1 MVEFVDFNGVYQN
14 IDRSNFP
21 ILVKYLE
28 RQLDVD
34 YINESLEVQTS
45 IINPLKVL
53 YTLESNIENLNSK
66 IEINENSVF
75 LLNKEDELDLVS
87 KLNEYFGLDNY
98 RAFIID

>member
-45 IINPLKVL
+45 IINPLKIL
-53 YTLESNIENLNSK
+53 YALESNIENLNSK
-66 IEINENSVF
+66 IEVNENSVF
-75 LLNKEDELDLVS
+75 LVNREDELNLVS
-87 KLNEYFGLDNY
+87 KLNEYFGSDNY

>member
-1 MVEFVDFNGVYQN
+1 MVEFVDFNGLSQN

-45 IINPLKVL
+45 IINPLKIL

-66 IEINENSVF
+66 IEVNENSVF

-87 KLNEYFGLDNY
+87 KLNDYFGSDNY
-98 RAFIID
+98 RALIID

>member
-1 MVEFVDFNGVYQN
+1 MVEFVDFNGLSQN

-45 IINPLKVL
+45 IINPLKIL

-66 IEINENSVF
+66 IELNENSVF

-87 KLNEYFGLDNY
+87 KLNDYFGSDNY
-98 RAFIID
+98 RALIID

>member
-45 IINPLKVL
+45 IINPLKIL

-66 IEINENSVF
+66 IEVNENSVF
-75 LLNKEDELDLVS
+75 LLNREDELNLVS
-87 KLNEYFGLDNY
+87 KLNEYFGSDNY

>member
-45 IINPLKVL
+45 IINPLKIL

-66 IEINENSVF
+66 IELNENSVF

-87 KLNEYFGLDNY
+87 KLNDYFGSDNY
-98 RAFIID
+98 RALIID

>member
-45 IINPLKVL
+45 IINPLKIL
-53 YTLESNIENLNSK
+53 YTLESNIENLNSN
-66 IEINENSVF
+66 IEVNENSVF
-75 LLNKEDELDLVS
+75 LVNREDELNLVS
-87 KLNEYFGLDNY
+87 KLNEYFGSDNY

>member
-45 IINPLKVL
+45 IINPLKIL

-66 IEINENSVF
+66 IEVNENSVF

-87 KLNEYFGLDNY
+87 KLNDYFGSDNY
-98 RAFIID
+98 RALIID